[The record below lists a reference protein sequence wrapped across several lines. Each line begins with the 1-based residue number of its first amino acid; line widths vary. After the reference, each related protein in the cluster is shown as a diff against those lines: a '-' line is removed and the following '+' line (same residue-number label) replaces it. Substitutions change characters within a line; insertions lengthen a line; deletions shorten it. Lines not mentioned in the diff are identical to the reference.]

1 MTDVSVI
8 GATDQYKGVEFT
20 TSAMGEGAI
29 EGTAKDYEMADKF
42 ATDFKFS
49 RWGLKVAKPRNVSTL
64 TGVKVKRAQK
74 SPGTAATSAE
84 VDVSSGDVSSGD
96 ESGVTVESDVTVE

>member
-1 MTDVSVI
+1 MYPRPVSDASFI

-29 EGTAKDYEMADKF
+29 EGTAEDYEMADKLS
-42 ATDFKFS
+42 TDFKFC

-64 TGVKVKRAQK
+64 TGVKVKRTQ
-74 SPGTAATSAE
+74 TSLGMAVASGE
-84 VDVSSGDVSSGD
+84 DDVYDG
-96 ESGVTVESDVTVE
+96 E

>member
-1 MTDVSVI
+1 VTDISFI
-8 GATDQYKGVEFT
+8 GATDKYTGNEFT

-49 RWGLKVAKPRNVSTL
+49 RWGLDVAKPRNVSAL
-64 TGVKVKRAQK
+64 TGVKVKRAQML
-74 SPGTAATSAE
+74 PGMAEASAA
-84 VDVSSGDVSSGD
+84 DVGDE
-96 ESGVTVESDVTVE
+96 ESGVTVE

>member
-1 MTDVSVI
+1 MTDVSIV
-8 GATDQYKGVEFT
+8 GATDEYKGVEFT

-42 ATDFKFS
+42 STDFKFS

-64 TGVKVKRAQK
+64 TGVKVKRAQM
-74 SPGTAATSAE
+74 SLRMASASVE
-84 VDVSSGDVSSGD
+84 DNVSDV
-96 ESGVTVESDVTVE
+96 ESGVAAK

>member
-1 MTDVSVI
+1 MLLRPVTDVSVI

-42 ATDFKFS
+42 STDFKFS
-49 RWGLKVAKPRNVSTL
+49 RWGLKVAEPRNVSTL
-64 TGVKVKRAQK
+64 TGVNVKRAQM
-74 SPGTAATSAE
+74 SPRMAPASAE
-84 VDVSSGDVSSGD
+84 NDVVS
-96 ESGVTVESDVTVE
+96 EEVAVL